1 MKLLDVS
8 LIPPSPPR
16 YGAQRRI
23 QGIIQALSRS
33 HDLTGLARRF
43 LQAGS
48 LFSTQSHERR
58 FFSLPALRRAL
69 AGLLSRRRYDI
80 VNVEHDGVTFTSA
93 PTKRA
98 PAPSSLPWDATAKRL
113 QGFFGEILAR

>member
-8 LIPPSPPR
+8 LIPLSPPR

-23 QGIIQALSRS
+23 QGI
-33 HDLTGLARRF
+33 
-43 LQAGS
+43 
-48 LFSTQSHERR
+48 QSHERR

-93 PTKRA
+93 PDEAHARA
-98 PAPSSLPWDATAKRL
+98 LVPSGDSL
-113 QGFFGEILAR
+113 